1 MPIDEL
7 SPILAP
13 GDRLGAFFMSAS
25 DHNLGLSQ
33 PVASPIY
40 PSTVYSL
47 PDLDA
52 LERINDGLDA
62 GYSYARDNHPNA
74 AELASHVA
82 AMHDA
87 KWGVIAASGMG
98 AISATL
104 LSLLKSGD
112 HVVASDQ
119 LYGGTMQLLRQ
130 QLPRFGI
137 TTTWVDFNDL
147 PAVEGALRK
156 PTQILFAEKISNP
169 LVRVCDLKRLADMAR
184 AHDAM
189 LIVDNT
195 FATPV
200 LCKLLTLGADV
211 VIESMTKLMGGH
223 SDVTLGG
230 AFGNDPIVGENVTV
244 AVSRWGMN
252 GSPFDCWLATRSL
265 ATLELRARA
274 SNHNAA
280 ELARWLEKH
289 PKGMRIHYPGLPS
302 HPDYEHATNRF
313 GHEPGNMLSI
323 ELQGGRD
330 AVNAFMRRG
339 TGIPFA
345 PSLGGTV
352 TTCSYPAG
360 TSHKFVDK
368 AEKDRLGITEGLIRL
383 SVGIEPLEEIVK
395 NVASKLE

>member
-1 MPIDEL
+1 
-7 SPILAP
+7 
-13 GDRLGAFFMSAS
+13 MSAS
-25 DHNLGLSQ
+25 DQELGLSR

-52 LERINDGLDA
+52 LDRINDGHDA
-62 GYSYARDNHPNA
+62 GYNYARDKHPNA
-74 AELASHVA
+74 AALASQVA
-82 AMHDA
+82 TMHDA
-87 KWGVIAASGMG
+87 EWGVIAASGMG

-119 LYGGTMQLLRQ
+119 VYGGTMQLLRQ
-130 QLPRFGI
+130 QLPRFGV
-137 TTTWVDFNDL
+137 TTTWVDCNDL
-147 PAVEGALRK
+147 AAVEKALRT
-156 PTQILFAEKISNP
+156 PTQMLFVETISNP
-169 LVRVCDLKRLADMAR
+169 LVRVCDLKRLADMAGSR
-184 AHDAM
+184 DAK

-195 FATPV
+195 FATPL
-200 LCKLLTLGADV
+200 LCKPLSLGADV

-223 SDVTLGG
+223 SDATLGG
-230 AFGNDPIVGENVTV
+230 AFGKDPKIGDNLTV

-252 GSPFDCWLATRSL
+252 ASPFDCWLATRSL
-265 ATLELRARA
+265 ATLELRVRA

-280 ELARWLEKH
+280 ELARWLEIH
-289 PKGMRIHYPGLPS
+289 PKRTPIHYPGLPS
-302 HPDYEHATNRF
+302 HPDYKYATSQF

-323 ELQGGRD
+323 ELDCGRD

-368 AEKDRLGITEGLIRL
+368 AEKDRLGITEGLIRI
-383 SVGIEPLEEIVK
+383 SVGVEPLKEIFR
-395 NVASKLE
+395 NMESKL